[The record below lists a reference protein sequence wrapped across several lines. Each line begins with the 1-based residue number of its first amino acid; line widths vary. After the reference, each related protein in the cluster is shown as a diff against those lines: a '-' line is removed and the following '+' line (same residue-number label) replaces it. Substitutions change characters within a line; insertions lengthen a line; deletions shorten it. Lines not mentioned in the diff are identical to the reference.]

1 MDQSEHFYCF
11 CRNQSE
17 TILLQSSP
25 ELLISLLN
33 MPVEIDVTVRKLRA
47 IDAQPVKLKISSSKF
62 VPLQIVLVIL
72 LDDVFIRQYVRS
84 TEKTTHLC
92 VLKIVVKILENCKTL
107 YSAVRWRLIAFD
119 KFTILKGRSLYEVP
133 GNCRP
138 TPPLSQHFAL
148 SEK

>member
-1 MDQSEHFYCF
+1 MPDTPHVQSLSSKLEWTNQNTFIVF

-33 MPVEIDVTVRKLRA
+33 MPIEIDVTVRKLRA

-72 LDDVFIRQYVRS
+72 LDDVFIRQYVR
-84 TEKTTHLC
+84 
-92 VLKIVVKILENCKTL
+92 
-107 YSAVRWRLIAFD
+107 
-119 KFTILKGRSLYEVP
+119 
-133 GNCRP
+133 
-138 TPPLSQHFAL
+138 
-148 SEK
+148 